1 MNFNEKQSKEIYE
14 FIMRYNSE
22 DEFKNNIQNLY
33 DNEISKLS
41 ILHIYALEE
50 ILRYGTKGV
59 FNKFIESKGV
69 HAEDQAV
76 DLFDGFIKLLNDDPN
91 FKQYKMEQLKNSPE
105 TLSAIEMLAFQ
116 LISTTKSQKKQ
127 MHEEMTDE
135 LEYDPLNPILYSTD
149 KQIRETLENLFF
161 GEFIHQMLELPTM
174 KPIKV
179 RQKQNGMIANVDKPL
194 IIEKIK
200 NVVLTEGSLSQ
211 FKQAID
217 NRYVK
222 VKMAI
227 LMGKGEE
234 AFEQYLKYNTNIS
247 SYEILGIKK
256 DNTAEDMYNYFMDM
270 INKKKEQGKKPK
282 K

>member
-22 DEFKNNIQNLY
+22 KEFKNNIQNLY

-59 FNKFIESKGV
+59 FNKFIESKGA
-69 HAEDQAV
+69 HTEDQAV

-179 RQKQNGMIANVDKPL
+179 RQKENGRIANIDKPL

-200 NVVLTEGSLSQ
+200 KVVLTEGSLSQ

-270 INKKKEQGKKPK
+270 INKQKEQGKKPK